1 MMEDFLTYS
10 SLLALLASWGAI
22 YALQRKASAKEKALQ
37 TVRRHWEAH
46 LQSEQTLLRE
56 VLSDLV
62 AFKRKIAEVKHQ
74 SSPETQHPA
83 MQWNKLFG
91 NDVALT
97 AWNWTRF
104 YQVIDVLHEGF
115 RPWLDWTA
123 RIPSWTTRKGSFVA
137 SLCSVF
143 ATKNSPSSSSKAL
156 PPS

>member
-10 SLLALLASWGAI
+10 PLLALLASWGAI

-37 TVRRHWEAH
+37 TVRRHWEAY

-83 MQWNKLFG
+83 M
-91 NDVALT
+91 
-97 AWNWTRF
+97 
-104 YQVIDVLHEGF
+104 
-115 RPWLDWTA
+115 P
-123 RIPSWTTRKGSFVA
+123 
-137 SLCSVF
+137 
-143 ATKNSPSSSSKAL
+143 
-156 PPS
+156 